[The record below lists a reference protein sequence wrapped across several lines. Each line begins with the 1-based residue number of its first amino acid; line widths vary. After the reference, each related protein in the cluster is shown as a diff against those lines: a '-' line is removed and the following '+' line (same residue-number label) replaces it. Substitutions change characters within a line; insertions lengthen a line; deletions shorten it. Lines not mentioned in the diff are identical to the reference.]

1 MKNAGRKS
9 EWLLNLCKGKSP
21 GVILIDGD
29 IEKTPCLDFAYEIGA
44 TMMALGVA
52 RRLCVWSWKSVLW
65 LYGRILVGDSP
76 VDAHCWTITEEVGI
90 MPPHLQPL
98 TGTLIEDDMDI
109 DARMSLHGLLHA
121 QEFASGKLCACG
133 GDMTI
138 IDFKENISLEF
149 LEHLNGAAKES
160 GKTFVVASELV
171 DSQGKPYD
179 AASYGELALR
189 ISVEQGFDL
198 TECAEGIIAMRGQ
211 DGGRFQ
217 NRTRDRV
224 LCRPLRVWN
233 DDKCGNWPLLIG
245 RYEQGRFIFEK
256 EGSNDEAK

>member
-1 MKNAGRKS
+1 MTNTGRKP

-21 GVILIDGD
+21 GVMLIDGD

-44 TMMALGVA
+44 TMMEFGLV

-98 TGTLIEDDMDI
+98 TGTLIEDAMDI

-121 QEFASGKLCACG
+121 QEFASGKLCVGG

-171 DSQGKPYD
+171 DSLGVSYD
-179 AASYGELALR
+179 AVSYGELALR
-189 ISVEQGFDL
+189 ISIEQGFDL
-198 TECAEGIIAMRGQ
+198 TECTEGIISLRGQ
-211 DGGRFQ
+211 DGVRRRNGMP
-217 NRTRDRV
+217 DRV
-224 LCRPLRVWN
+224 LCRPLRIWN
-233 DDKCGNWPLLIG
+233 DDKCGDLPLLAG

-256 EGSNDEAK
+256 EENNDETK